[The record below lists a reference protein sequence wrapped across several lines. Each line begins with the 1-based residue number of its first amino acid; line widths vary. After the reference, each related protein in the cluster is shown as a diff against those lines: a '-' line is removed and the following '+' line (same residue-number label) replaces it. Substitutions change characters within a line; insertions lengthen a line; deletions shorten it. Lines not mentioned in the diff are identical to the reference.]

1 MQGFLTQIR
10 CFKLTALEPLMSGAV
25 VQDVFPKSEA
35 MPALEVLSVLSDR
48 GDFRICR
55 LARTRLER
63 IA

>member
-10 CFKLTALEPLMSGAV
+10 CFKLTAIEPLMSGAV

-48 GDFRICR
+48 DFRICR
-55 LARTRLER
+55 LARTRLGR
-63 IA
+63 MA